1 MTYNKEY
8 IGERIQRKRNSLNIT
23 QEQLAEMINTSK
35 NTISNVERGEN
46 PPSVEFIVN
55 ICNVLGEDPN
65 YYILIL
71 GEIPK
76 DDIETYNNTLLKL
89 SPQERKFV
97 NDFLNYLIEKK
108 RNS

>member
-1 MTYNKEY
+1 MIYNIEN
-8 IGERIQRKRNSLNIT
+8 IGERIQRKRHSLNFT
-23 QEQLAEMINTSK
+23 QEQLAEMVNTSK
-35 NTISNVERGEN
+35 NTISNIERGEN
-46 PPSVEFIVN
+46 P
-55 ICNVLGEDPN
+55 N
-65 YYILIL
+65 YYIL

-97 NDFLNYLIEKK
+97 NGLLNYLIEKK

>member
-1 MTYNKEY
+1 MIYNIEN
-8 IGERIQRKRNSLNIT
+8 IGERIQRKRHSLNFT
-23 QEQLAEMINTSK
+23 QEQLAEMVNTSK
-35 NTISNVERGEN
+35 NTISNIEIGEN

-65 YYILIL
+65 YYIL

-97 NDFLNYLIEKK
+97 NGLLNYLIEKK